1 MENQRH
7 RSVAI
12 GPMSFLRGE
21 GRATTNL
28 FANLRKHDR
37 ESYVAAHHNDKLVLR
52 HNCVAANP
60 DDS

>member
-1 MENQRH
+1 
-7 RSVAI
+7 
-12 GPMSFLRGE
+12 MSFLRGE